1 LTYFAINYKITFVLF
16 ELLRRKGMSQEN
28 DILFVIKKSNLDTG
42 LHGYPVGRIYTSE
55 LDEERGIFYVGHSI
69 DSLIDRMPEE
79 VMYLLLYKKLP
90 TENEL
95 NNFICDLLE
104 RANQKE

>member
-42 LHGYPVGRIYTSE
+42 L
-55 LDEERGIFYVGHSI
+55 RG
-69 DSLIDRMPEE
+69 
-79 VMYLLLYKKLP
+79 
-90 TENEL
+90 
-95 NNFICDLLE
+95 
-104 RANQKE
+104 